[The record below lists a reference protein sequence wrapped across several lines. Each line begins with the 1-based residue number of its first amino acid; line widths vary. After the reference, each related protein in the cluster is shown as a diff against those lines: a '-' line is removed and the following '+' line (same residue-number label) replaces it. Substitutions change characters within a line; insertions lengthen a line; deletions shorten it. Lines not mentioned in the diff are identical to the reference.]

1 MLYTSTRNNQIN
13 ATSAEAIVQGL
24 SLEGGLFVPQDMPTI
39 SADELNL
46 LAGMDY
52 IARADYILSKFL
64 TAKGGWA
71 SDDVQQCAAAAY
83 TGTFRH
89 ADVAPVVALDDNTD
103 VLELYHGPTCA
114 FKDMALQIMPRLL
127 TRAAQ
132 REKPDR
138 ELCILVATSGDT
150 GKAALEGFADVPGTR
165 IVVYYPDDG
174 VSPVQKRQMTTQAGE
189 NVRVVAV
196 RGNFDDTQNGVKA
209 IFGDS
214 DFVAKAAA
222 EGTDFTSANSINWGR
237 LVPQIVYYFSAYCDL
252 MNSKKITLGEAVNFV
267 VPTGNFGN
275 ILAGWYAKQM
285 GLPVHKLV
293 CASNQNRVLADFFA
307 GGTYDRNR
315 PFFCTSSPSMDILIS
330 SNLERLLFLLS
341 GQDSAVTADWMQ
353 QLAKQGSYVVPV
365 DLLAK
370 LQTEFFGSACDEQQC
385 AAAIAKAWQQQGYL
399 SDPHTAVAL
408 HVLDEYRAKTG
419 DQTRSVVVSTASPFK
434 FAGSVLAAL
443 GKTVPENE
451 FEALDL
457 LAQVGGV
464 EIPAP
469 LCGLQEKAERFTEVC
484 DKEDMVRYI

>member
-1 MLYTSTRNNQIN
+1 MLYTSTRNNNIEV
-13 ATSAEAIVQGL
+13 TSAEAIVQGL
-24 SLEGGLFVPQDMPTI
+24 SSEGGLFVPRCMP
-39 SADELNL
+39 SVNAEELGM

-64 TAKGGWA
+64 TAQGGWA
-71 SDDVQQCAAAAY
+71 AGEVRDCAAAAY
-83 TGTFRH
+83 GGTFRH
-89 ADVAPVVALDDNTD
+89 ADTAPVVTLDDNTD

-150 GKAALEGFADVPGTR
+150 GKAALDGFADVPGTR

-174 VSPVQKRQMTTQAGE
+174 VSPVQKRQMTTQAGD
-189 NVRVVAV
+189 NVHVVAV

-209 IFGDS
+209 IFGDGE
-214 DFVAKAAA
+214 FIAKAAA

-252 MNSKKITLGEAVNFV
+252 MNSRKITPGEVVNFV

-293 CASNQNRVLADFFA
+293 CASNANRVLADFFA

-315 PFFCTSSPSMDILIS
+315 PFYCTSSPSMDILIS

-341 GQDSAVTADWMQ
+341 GQNSAVTADWMA
-353 QLAKQGSYVVPV
+353 QLSQSGSYAVPA
-365 DLLAK
+365 DLLAA
-370 LQTEFFGSACDEQQC
+370 LQGEFYGSACDEAQC
-385 AAAIAKAWQQQGYL
+385 AAAIAKAWRERGYL

-408 HVLDEYRAKTG
+408 HVLEEYRAVTG

-434 FAGSVLAAL
+434 FVGSVLAAL
-443 GKTVPENE
+443 GETMPENE
-451 FEALDL
+451 FDALDV
-457 LAQVGGV
+457 LAKVAGV
-464 EIPAP
+464 QIPAP
-469 LCGLQEKAERFTEVC
+469 LRGLQEKPERFTEVC
-484 DKEDMVRYI
+484 DKEDMAQYI

>member
-24 SLEGGLFVPQDMPTI
+24 SPEGGLFVPRNMP
-39 SADELNL
+39 AVNAQELAM
-46 LAGMDY
+46 LAGMNY
-52 IARADYILSKFL
+52 IARADCILSKFL
-64 TAKGGWA
+64 TAQGGWA
-71 SDDVQQCAAAAY
+71 VGEVRDCAAAAY
-83 TGTFRH
+83 GGTFRH
-89 ADVAPVVALDDNTD
+89 EDVAPVVALDDNTD

-114 FKDMALQIMPRLL
+114 FKDMALQMMPRLL

-132 REKPDR
+132 REKPGR

-150 GKAALEGFADVPGTR
+150 GKAALDGFADVPGTR

-174 VSPVQKRQMTTQAGE
+174 VSPVQKRQMTTQAGD

-209 IFGDS
+209 IFGDA

-252 MNSKKITLGEAVNFV
+252 LNSKKITQGELINFV

-285 GLPVHKLV
+285 GLPVHKLI
-293 CASNQNRVLADFFA
+293 CASNANRVLADFF
-307 GGTYDRNR
+307 GTGEYDRNR
-315 PFFCTSSPSMDILIS
+315 PFYCTSSPSMDILIS

-341 GQDSAVTADWMQ
+341 GQNSAVTANWMQ
-353 QLAKQGSYVVPV
+353 QLSQSGSYAVPA
-365 DLLAK
+365 DLLAA
-370 LQTEFFGSACDEQQC
+370 LQDEFYGSACDETQC
-385 AAAIAKAWQQQGYL
+385 AAALKKAWQQQNYL

-419 DQTRSVVVSTASPFK
+419 DNTRSVVVSTASPFK

-443 GKTVPENE
+443 GETVPEDE
-451 FEALDL
+451 FKALDL

-484 DKEDMVRYI
+484 DKEDMVQYI